1 MLRRRGF
8 LCSLFLTSIRS
19 FSVSNSRVGM
29 TTLSK
34 VETVDMTGISFINAT
49 QAQEIDVMLM
59 QTPGFSID
67 QLMEL
72 AGLSVATAVDEFA
85 SQLNIDNVLILCG
98 PGNNGGDGL
107 VAARHLWHFGYKPTI
122 IYPKQN
128 NGQLFINLMK
138 QCRDLEIPILS
149 SIDSCTNGDNTRTG
163 VDVFGGYDPGIV
175 VDSLFGFSF
184 QGPPREPFKA
194 IIDALATTKIPT
206 LSVDIPSSWDVNKGD
221 IYSTNFNPSAVISL
235 TAPKLCMQGFTG
247 KHYLGGRFVPPSI
260 IKSNDLKIPS
270 YTKTKGSNQIVE
282 IVSGR
287 EISTAYSGE
296 NENEENESLTAIMI
310 TASEIDEAKEIAKIL
325 VQKKLVACVNIIP
338 SVLSI
343 YEWQG
348 KSEVNIVISV
358 TYISRRYS

>member
-49 QAQEIDVMLM
+49 QAQEIDMMLM

-128 NGQLFINLMK
+128 NGF
-138 QCRDLEIPILS
+138 
-149 SIDSCTNGDNTRTG
+149 
-163 VDVFGGYDPGIV
+163 Y
-175 VDSLFGFSF
+175 
-184 QGPPREPFKA
+184 KA
-194 IIDALATTKIPT
+194 
-206 LSVDIPSSWDVNKGD
+206 
-221 IYSTNFNPSAVISL
+221 
-235 TAPKLCMQGFTG
+235 C
-247 KHYLGGRFVPPSI
+247 
-260 IKSNDLKIPS
+260 
-270 YTKTKGSNQIVE
+270 
-282 IVSGR
+282 
-287 EISTAYSGE
+287 
-296 NENEENESLTAIMI
+296 
-310 TASEIDEAKEIAKIL
+310 SEFL
-325 VQKKLVACVNIIP
+325 P
-338 SVLSI
+338 
-343 YEWQG
+343 
-348 KSEVNIVISV
+348 
-358 TYISRRYS
+358 